1 MQNQSCQLPVF
12 KMTFQCTNFYLYL
25 IKHAFL
31 YLFIDSLTGGFIIVD
46 TLIIS
51 MTSAY
56 GGKLI

>member
-1 MQNQSCQLPVF
+1 
-12 KMTFQCTNFYLYL
+12 MTFQCTNFYLYL

-46 TLIIS
+46 TVIIS